1 MVSLGCGGTFITNK
15 HILTAAHCKGFF
27 HKGSKIK
34 YGSISTKNMEEEAIV
49 SKVHIHPKYKPYSV
63 GKHIE
68 KFCKKVF
75 QEYDI
80 LIRPHASYNN

>member
-1 MVSLGCGGTFITNK
+1 MVWVGGCGGTFITNK
-15 HILTAAHCKGFF
+15 HILTAAHCKIK
-27 HKGSKIK
+27 KGSKIE
-34 YGSISTKNMEEEAIV
+34 YGSISLKNMEEEAIV
-49 SKVHIHPKYKPYSV
+49 SEVHIHPKYKPYSV

-80 LIRPHASYNN
+80 PIRQHPSYNN